1 MGRVLHLSCEVQLEF
16 VEYDCVTQ
24 WRFFIPRT
32 FSHGCS
38 GVVWGPAG
46 PAGRGGSGDRR
57 GPRLRVF
64 VCSCGRVVVCRWS
77 CVRWPLWVLALV
89 FGPAPPWVRLR
100 SLSRLLSLPSAPPLS
115 PFLSAPSP
123 IFSPLP
129 SALGGFGLSPFA
141 SRCNGP
147 GPIK

>member
-1 MGRVLHLSCEVQLEF
+1 MDRELLLSCKVQIEI
-16 VEYDCVTQ
+16 VQSDCVYMQ
-24 WRFFIPRT
+24 WRFFIPGT

-64 VCSCGRVVVCRWS
+64 VCSCGLLVVCRWS

-89 FGPAPPWVRLR
+89 FGPAPP
-100 SLSRLLSLPSAPPLS
+100 LPSAPSLSLPPLLSWAPAPLS
-115 PFLSAPSP
+115 LVVSDRNKMKTT
-123 IFSPLP
+123 ILP
-129 SALGGFGLSPFA
+129 SQCL
-141 SRCNGP
+141 
-147 GPIK
+147 